1 MQPVPTDRKGEIP
14 AGKGP
19 TYLMPIVHV
28 HKGLLTVNY
37 GEQTAC
43 SCNHFLGCRS
53 VGCTQE
59 TGSRHGKVLTG
70 FQTRPCLACKH
81 WVTCQLQS
89 PFSHPSDSLNS
100 RKGDRPRRPA
110 LQVVSSSRAPN
121 RVSQMSP
128 A

>member
-70 FQTRPCLACKH
+70 FQSETVSCLQALGTLPAA
-81 WVTCQLQS
+81 VTVQ
-89 PFSHPSDSLNS
+89 PSF
-100 RKGDRPRRPA
+100 
-110 LQVVSSSRAPN
+110 
-121 RVSQMSP
+121 
-128 A
+128 